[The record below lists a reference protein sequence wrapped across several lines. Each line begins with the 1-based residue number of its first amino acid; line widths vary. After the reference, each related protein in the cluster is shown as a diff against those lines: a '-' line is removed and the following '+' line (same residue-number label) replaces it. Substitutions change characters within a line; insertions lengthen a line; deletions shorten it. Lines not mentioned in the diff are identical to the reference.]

1 MGVLWLVTALVAAVF
16 PGLTLRVLAL
26 VVGLALVAGG
36 MARLVGAVRGRGDE
50 RAAHVLGALASVV
63 FGCLALAWPD
73 VTLLVVAVV
82 FGARTFVFGCA
93 RIVEA
98 VRAAHEGGRRE
109 NEGVGG
115 GRGWLHGWPRTA
127 AMAASLVV
135 ALALLALSAALHRAS
150 PSPTAFYTRPA
161 SVPATAGA
169 LLRSEPFT
177 RAVPASAQAWKILY
191 TTTRDDGVPAVA
203 SGIVLVSRSA
213 PAGPRPVI
221 AWAHGTTGVASS
233 CAPSLLQK
241 PFEAGAL
248 PALDQI
254 VANGWVL
261 VATDYTGLGTAGPHP
276 YLVGQGEARSV
287 LDAVRAARHLAT
299 VHLSDQTAVWGH
311 SQGGHAAL
319 WTGQL
324 QPTYAS
330 DVPLAG
336 VAALAPASDLTG
348 LVSNLNTVPGGSIF
362 ASYIVTAY
370 SQTYPD
376 VSFNRLIRPE
386 AQAQV
391 RGHASRCLAEPEVF
405 VSVVSSLLA
414 DKPIFATDPA
424 TGASGARLRENTPT
438 GQIQAPLLIAQGE
451 NDALVLP
458 AVQQGFVQQACKR
471 GDTIDYRT
479 FPGRDHVGVV
489 APDSALIPLLVTW
502 TQDRFAG
509 KPAPDT
515 CS

>member
-1 MGVLWLVTALVAAVF
+1 MRKWGQRAPWWLVLLLGVACAVLGAVIVLQPFTSLSVLRLFIVIVLAVSGVADLASACRSRSARWTVAVGVLWLVTALVAAVF

-241 PFEAGAL
+241 PFEAGRCPRWTRSSRMAGSWW
-248 PALDQI
+248 PPTTRAWAPRARI
-254 VANGWVL
+254 PTWSGRARRAPSWTPSAPPGTWPRCTFPTRRRSGAIPRVAMPRCG
-261 VATDYTGLGTAGPHP
+261 
-276 YLVGQGEARSV
+276 
-287 LDAVRAARHLAT
+287 
-299 VHLSDQTAVWGH
+299 
-311 SQGGHAAL
+311 
-319 WTGQL
+319 
-324 QPTYAS
+324 
-330 DVPLAG
+330 
-336 VAALAPASDLTG
+336 PASSSRPTPLTCRWP
-348 LVSNLNTVPGGSIF
+348 VWPHW
-362 ASYIVTAY
+362 
-370 SQTYPD
+370 
-376 VSFNRLIRPE
+376 RR
-386 AQAQV
+386 
-391 RGHASRCLAEPEVF
+391 
-405 VSVVSSLLA
+405 
-414 DKPIFATDPA
+414 PA
-424 TGASGARLRENTPT
+424 T
-438 GQIQAPLLIAQGE
+438 
-451 NDALVLP
+451 
-458 AVQQGFVQQACKR
+458 
-471 GDTIDYRT
+471 
-479 FPGRDHVGVV
+479 
-489 APDSALIPLLVTW
+489 
-502 TQDRFAG
+502 
-509 KPAPDT
+509 
-515 CS
+515 